1 MVVHK
6 IEWRRGANEKAPHCF
21 DERGPLDRE
30 LLPERRAALERWAK
44 HIKGLTAD
52 KPAENVVDLAL
63 NRRRSK

>member
-1 MVVHK
+1 MKRPRIVLMSVALL
-6 IEWRRGANEKAPHCF
+6 IA
-21 DERGPLDRE
+21 

-52 KPAENVVDLAL
+52 KPAKNVVDLAL